1 MPELPLS
8 EVQNQRPQHVSNCVA
23 GNSDVATGGASVKPT
38 AIQSLVINFDYN
50 LIVSHTFYP
59 KTVAVCGCC

>member
-8 EVQNQRPQHVSNCVA
+8 EVQNQRPQRVSNCVA

-38 AIQSLVINFDYN
+38 AIQSLGINLRLRPN
-50 LIVSHTFYP
+50 R
-59 KTVAVCGCC
+59 